1 MKQTEIESTKG
12 SQPID
17 EVIALII
24 SVENNSQLKNVL
36 ALLNTLTKA
45 NLLSYTTD
53 GLDPLTVLNPNIHS
67 LAYLY
72 FM

>member
-1 MKQTEIESTKG
+1 MKQAETESTKG

-24 SVENNSQLKNVL
+24 STETTSQLKNVL
-36 ALLNTLTKA
+36 AQLNTLTKA

-53 GLDPLTVLNPNIHS
+53 GLDPLTVLNPTTHS

>member
-1 MKQTEIESTKG
+1 MRPVETESTKG
-12 SQPID
+12 SQSID

-24 SVENNSQLKNVL
+24 STENNSQLKNIL
-36 ALLNTLTKA
+36 APLNTLTKT

-53 GLDPLTVLNPNIHS
+53 GLDPLTVLNPITHS